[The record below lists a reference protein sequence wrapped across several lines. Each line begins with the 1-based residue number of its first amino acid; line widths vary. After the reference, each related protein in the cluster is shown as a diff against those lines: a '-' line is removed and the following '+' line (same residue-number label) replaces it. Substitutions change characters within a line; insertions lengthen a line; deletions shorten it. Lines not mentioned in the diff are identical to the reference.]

1 MQKCPRC
8 GAEVDSLQKLEP
20 QVREQLVQRA
30 NEDLPAQICINCYR
44 NLTAGDVPAL
54 NNNAPAKKPGSAL
67 VAAEKAKEQKK
78 LMLWKSR
85 VNLIKRAR
93 AMMNDRAFSEA
104 AVAYEKYL
112 KVMEVVFDSK
122 PGELQPEQFKDSAR
136 TQELTVVASVYW
148 DLIRIYDTNDKYAER
163 QALAARKLSQFL
175 KFTPLYGDIMKRAE
189 SFAKTAKNPGPVRS
203 FIKSAS
209 ETKGRCFIATAAF
222 DDVDAPEVVT
232 LRAWRDGVLA
242 KSDLGL
248 GFISFY
254 ESFSPPIAR
263 WLDRHPAVKPI
274 VQRLLRAFA
283 HKIRRH
289 GEF

>member
-8 GAEVDSLQKLEP
+8 GTEVDALQTLDP

-30 NEDLPAQICINCYR
+30 NEDVPAAICINCYR
-44 NLTAGDVPAL
+44 MLTAGDVPAL
-54 NNNAPAKKPGSAL
+54 HNNAPPRKPGSAL
-67 VAAEKAKEQKK
+67 IAAEKAKEQKK

-93 AMMNDRAFSEA
+93 ALMSDRAFSEA

-112 KVMEVVFDSK
+112 KVMEVVFDAR
-122 PGELQPEQFKDSAR
+122 PGELNPEQFKDSAR

-148 DLIRIYDTNDKYAER
+148 DLLRIYDTNSKYSDR
-163 QALAARKLSQFL
+163 QELAARKLSQFL
-175 KFTPLYGDIMKRAE
+175 KFTPLYADVMKRAE
-189 SFAKTAKNPGPVRS
+189 SFAKTAKNPSAVKM
-203 FIKSAS
+203 FIKAAS

-222 DDVDAPEVVT
+222 ADAEAPEVRA
-232 LRAWRDGVLA
+232 LRAWRDEVLA
-242 KSDLGL
+242 QSALGL

-254 ESFSPPIAR
+254 ESFSPPLAR
-263 WLDRHPAVKPI
+263 WLDRHPAVKPH
-274 VQRLLRAFA
+274 VQRILRAFL

-289 GEF
+289 GVF